1 MKKLKALVCAICLLC
16 ATCVAQGPESSIRNE
31 VQRLRSGLSHAND
44 GEIWKD
50 VKPIATEALAN
61 CEAALDR
68 GRLSLAVLELARAER
83 VISAATYGEGSSA
96 DASAFKER
104 WSKERRQLAN
114 YTEASVRSGGWKAPL
129 AIRALEEAARGQVLP
144 TIDAAQAY
152 APVTEIRY
160 GQYYL
165 GEARGLADF
174 SRAVRAMK
182 FAEAP
187 MSPTVRS
194 IAPELGALQSKANEA
209 FKPPLSRDKHGQF
222 IRLNS
227 TLKIAEELNSAGL
240 YAGAWYEYLAA
251 LLQYSTLQAP
261 TVEAAEQSALKARVA
276 AELQKPAS
284 SGTDDSLRRLFL
296 EQAEAAVENE
306 KASAADLTKASLIL
320 NVVLPGFSEL
330 VHGATKSPVPNAPK
344 LVTVT
349 LVRWPYT

>member
-1 MKKLKALVCAICLLC
+1 MKKLKALVWAMCLLSASC
-16 ATCVAQGPESSIRNE
+16 LAQTPESSIRDE
-31 VQRLRSGLSHAND
+31 AQRLRSAVDHASD
-44 GEIWKD
+44 GEAWKD
-50 VKPIATEALAN
+50 VKPIATEALSN
-61 CEAALDR
+61 CGAALER
-68 GRLSLAVLELARAER
+68 GRLYLAVLELGRAER
-83 VISAATYGEGSSA
+83 LISAATYGDGSSA

-104 WSKERRQLAN
+104 WSKERGQLAK
-114 YTEASVRSGGWKAPL
+114 YTEASLRNGDWKAPL

-152 APVTEIRY
+152 APVTEVKY

-194 IAPELGALQSKANEA
+194 IAPELQVLQSKANDA
-209 FKPPLSRDKHGQF
+209 FKPPLSREKHGQF

-240 YAGAWYEYLAA
+240 YAGAWYEYLTA
-251 LLQYSTLQAP
+251 LIQYSALQAP

-276 AELQKPAS
+276 AELQKSAS
-284 SGTDDSLRRLFL
+284 TGTDDSLRRLFL
-296 EQAEAAVENE
+296 EQAEAALENE
-306 KASAADLTKASLIL
+306 KPSAADLTKASLIL
-320 NVVLPGFSEL
+320 NVVLPGYSEL
-330 VHGATKSPVPNAPK
+330 VNGAAKSPVPNATK
-344 LVTVT
+344 LATVT